1 LQFHLETDPA
11 RFETWLVGHTVELGK
26 AGIDP
31 RALRMQAGTFGPAA
45 RDLGHKVLSAWLDK
59 VVEAAA

>member
-1 LQFHLETDPA
+1 M

-31 RALRMQAGTFGPAA
+31 RALRTQARTCGPATYE
-45 RDLGHKVLSAWLDK
+45 LGRKVLAAWLDH
-59 VVEAAA
+59 VC